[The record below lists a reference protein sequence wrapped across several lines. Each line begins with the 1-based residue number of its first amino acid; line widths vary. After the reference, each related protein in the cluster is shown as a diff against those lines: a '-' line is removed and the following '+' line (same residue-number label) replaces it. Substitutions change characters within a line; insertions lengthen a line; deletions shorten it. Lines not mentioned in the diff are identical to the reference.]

1 MHSGYIKE
9 EIIMFSA
16 ISLGIKPSKGGI
28 PPKDKNKIKIRT
40 AVVEE
45 KKTEE
50 KDIEED
56 VLL

>member
-1 MHSGYIKE
+1 
-9 EIIMFSA
+9 MFSA